1 VFVFRFAIRH
11 FVQLRVHGSRQDLK
25 QRMLSETQESQS
37 GNELEHARTIL
48 GDFFSWLM
56 SLILRSAE
64 PCVLTP
70 SSTFLLMCAMVYC
83 AWTQALCGVAAPLC
97 VEQVSTCS
105 MCECS
110 WLRRWQLAEGV
121 MIRG

>member
-37 GNELEHARTIL
+37 GNELEHVRTIL

-83 AWTQALCGVAAPLC
+83 AWTPY
-97 VEQVSTCS
+97 
-105 MCECS
+105 
-110 WLRRWQLAEGV
+110 AESQPPYV
-121 MIRG
+121 WSKYPPAQCASAHV